1 MKGEKGDRDVALA
14 WLRKADSDLA
24 NAELCLAAGKA
35 LDTAC
40 FHCQQAAEKS
50 LKAYL
55 IAKKVEFPLT
65 HDLKRLLDHCSRID
79 PAFGT
84 LTAAALGLNPF
95 AVVTRYDDAFWPE
108 PEEVQQALDAARA
121 IRQFVQARFP

>member
-1 MKGEKGDRDVALA
+1 MKGDKDVAHG

-24 NAELCLAAGKA
+24 NAKLCLAAGEA

-40 FHCQQAAEKS
+40 FHCQQAAEKA

-55 IAKKVEFPLT
+55 IAKNVEFPHI

-79 PAFGT
+79 PSFDA
-84 LTAAALGLNPF
+84 LTAAALCLNPF
-95 AVVTRYDDAFWPE
+95 AVATRYDDAFWPE
-108 PEEVQQALDAARA
+108 TEEVQNALELAMNVQR
-121 IRQFVQARFP
+121 FVLERFP

>member
-1 MKGEKGDRDVALA
+1 MKDDRDVALG

-24 NAELCLAAGKA
+24 NAELCLAAERS

-55 IAKKVEFPLT
+55 IANNAKCPFI
-65 HDLKRLLDHCSRID
+65 HDLKRLLGALFKPRCRI
-79 PAFGT
+79 
-84 LTAAALGLNPF
+84 
-95 AVVTRYDDAFWPE
+95 
-108 PEEVQQALDAARA
+108 
-121 IRQFVQARFP
+121 

>member
-1 MKGEKGDRDVALA
+1 MKGDRDVASG

-40 FHCQQAAEKS
+40 FHCQQAAEKA

-55 IAKKVEFPLT
+55 IAAHVEFPFI
-65 HDLKRLLDHCSRID
+65 HDLKRLLDYCSRID
-79 PAFGT
+79 PAFDT
-84 LTAAALGLNPF
+84 LTEAALRLNPF

-108 PEEVQQALDAARA
+108 PEELKNALDAAQT
-121 IRQFVQARFP
+121 IRRFVQERFP

>member
-1 MKGEKGDRDVALA
+1 MKGDRDVACA

-24 NAELCLAAGKA
+24 NAKLCLAAGEA

-55 IAKKVEFPLT
+55 IAKNAEYPLI
-65 HDLKRLLDHCSRID
+65 HDLKRPLDHCSRLD
-79 PAFGT
+79 PAFDA
-84 LTAAALGLNPF
+84 LSETALVLNPF

-108 PEEVQQALDAARA
+108 PEEVCSAFEMAQS
-121 IRQFVQARFP
+121 IRRFVQERFS

>member
-1 MKGEKGDRDVALA
+1 MKGDRDVAYG

-24 NAELCLAAGKA
+24 NAKLCLAAGEA

-40 FHCQQAAEKS
+40 FHCQQAAEKA

-55 IAKKVEFPLT
+55 IAKEVEFPFI
-65 HDLKRLLDHCSRID
+65 HDLKRLLDYCAQID
-79 PAFGT
+79 PAFVT
-84 LTAAALGLNPF
+84 LTASALLLSPF

-108 PEEVQQALDAARA
+108 PEEVQAALEAASSVR
-121 IRQFVQARFP
+121 RFVQERLS

>member
-1 MKGEKGDRDVALA
+1 MKDDRDIALG

-24 NAELCLAAGKA
+24 NAELCLAAEKS

-55 IAKKVEFPLT
+55 IANKATFPFI
-65 HDLKRLLDHCSRID
+65 HDLKRLLDFCSQFD
-79 PAFGT
+79 SAFDEFT
-84 LTAAALGLNPF
+84 SDVLRLTPY
-95 AVVTRYDDAFWPE
+95 AVATRYDDAFWPE
-108 PEEVQQALDAARA
+108 LAEVQEALDSARA
-121 IRQFVQARFP
+121 IRRFVQERFS

>member
-1 MKGEKGDRDVALA
+1 MKGDRDVAHG

-24 NAELCLAAGKA
+24 NAELCLAAGKS

-55 IAKKVEFPLT
+55 IAMGVEFPFI
-65 HDLKRLLDHCSRID
+65 HDLQRLLSHCSQII
-79 PAFGT
+79 PAFDRLT
-84 LTAAALGLNPF
+84 TAALLLNPF
-95 AVVTRYDDAFWPE
+95 AVLTRYDDAFWPE
-108 PEEVQQALDAARA
+108 PEEVQAALEAAKT
-121 IRQFVQARFP
+121 IRRFVQERLP

>member
-1 MKGEKGDRDVALA
+1 MKGDRDVANA

-40 FHCQQAAEKS
+40 FHCQHAAEKT

-55 IAKKVEFPLT
+55 MAKGVAFPFI
-65 HDLKRLLDHCSRID
+65 HDLKRLLGCCSSVD
-79 PAFGT
+79 PAFDG
-84 LTAAALGLNPF
+84 LTPAALLLTPF
-95 AVVTRYDDAFWPE
+95 AVLTRYDDAFWPDS
-108 PEEVQQALDAARA
+108 EEVKAALEAAREV
-121 IRQFVQARFP
+121 RRFVQERFA

>member
-1 MKGEKGDRDVALA
+1 MKNDRDVALG

-24 NAELCLAAGKA
+24 NAELCLAAGRS

-55 IAKKVEFPLT
+55 IAKKAKFAFT
-65 HDLKRLLDHCSRID
+65 HDLKRLLDECSRLD
-79 PAFGT
+79 PAYDALAT
-84 LTAAALGLNPF
+84 DALRLTPY
-95 AVVTRYDDAFWPE
+95 AVATRYDDAFWPE
-108 PEEVQQALDAARA
+108 LEEAQEALKSALA
-121 IRQFVQARFP
+121 IRSAVSACLS

>member
-1 MKGEKGDRDVALA
+1 MKDDRDVALG

-24 NAELCLAAGKA
+24 NAELCSVAGKS

-55 IAKKVEFPLT
+55 IANKAEFPFI
-65 HDLKRLLDHCSRID
+65 HDLKRLLDRCSLLD
-79 PAFGT
+79 SAFDSLAADALC
-84 LTAAALGLNPF
+84 LTPY
-95 AVVTRYDDAFWPE
+95 AVATRYDDAFWPDSVE
-108 PEEVQQALDAARA
+108 AEEALDSARK
-121 IRQFVQARFP
+121 IRRFVQERF

>member
-1 MKGEKGDRDVALA
+1 MKGDRDVARG
-14 WLRKADSDLA
+14 WLLKSDSDLA

-55 IAKKVEFPLT
+55 IAMKVEFPFV
-65 HDLKRLLDHCSRID
+65 HDLKRLLGYCSRID
-79 PAFGT
+79 PQFDT
-84 LTAAALGLNPF
+84 LGTAALRLTPF
-95 AVVTRYDDAFWPE
+95 AVATRYDDAFWPE
-108 PEEVQQALDAARA
+108 PEEVQEALEAAKTVCR
-121 IRQFVQARFP
+121 FVRERLT

>member
-1 MKGEKGDRDVALA
+1 MKNDRDVALG

-24 NAELCLAAGKA
+24 NAKLCLAAGKS

-40 FHCQQAAEKS
+40 FHCQQAVEKS

-55 IAKKVEFPLT
+55 IANKAEFPFI
-65 HDLKRLLDHCSRID
+65 HDLKRLLDDCSQFD
-79 PAFGT
+79 PAFDALAADALR
-84 LTAAALGLNPF
+84 LTPY

-108 PEEVQQALDAARA
+108 PEEVQEALNSAHA
-121 IRQFVQARFP
+121 IRSFVQDRLS

>member
-1 MKGEKGDRDVALA
+1 MKDDRDVAHG

-24 NAELCLAAGKA
+24 NAELCLAAGKS

-55 IAKKVEFPLT
+55 IANKAEFPFV
-65 HDLKRLLDHCSRID
+65 HDLKRLLDVCSRLD
-79 PAFGT
+79 PAFDALAADALR
-84 LTAAALGLNPF
+84 LTPY
-95 AVVTRYDDAFWPE
+95 AVATRYDEAFWPE
-108 PEEVQQALDAARA
+108 LEEVQEALNSVRA
-121 IRQFVQARFP
+121 IRRFVQGRFL

>member
-1 MKGEKGDRDVALA
+1 MKNDRDVALG

-24 NAELCLAAGKA
+24 NAKLCLTVGQS

-55 IAKKVEFPLT
+55 IANKAEFPFI
-65 HDLKRLLDHCSRID
+65 HDLKRLLDDCSQLD
-79 PAFGT
+79 PAFDAFAADALR
-84 LTAAALGLNPF
+84 LTPY
-95 AVVTRYDDAFWPE
+95 AVVTRCDDAFWPE
-108 PEEVQQALDAARA
+108 LEEVQEALNSVRI
-121 IRQFVQARFP
+121 IRGFVQERFA

>member
-1 MKGEKGDRDVALA
+1 MKDNRDVALG

-24 NAELCLAAGKA
+24 NADLCLAAEKS

-55 IAKKVEFPLT
+55 IAKKAEFPFI
-65 HDLKRLLDHCSRID
+65 HDLKRLLDVCSQLD
-79 PAFGT
+79 SAFDAFT
-84 LTAAALGLNPF
+84 TDVLRLTPY
-95 AVVTRYDDAFWPE
+95 AVATRYDEAFWPDIA
-108 PEEVQQALDAARA
+108 EVQEALDSARA
-121 IRQFVQARFP
+121 ICRFVRERFS

>member
-1 MKGEKGDRDVALA
+1 MKGDADVAQG

-40 FHCQQAAEKS
+40 FHCQQAAEKT

-55 IAKKVEFPLT
+55 IAKNIEFPFI
-65 HDLKRLLDHCSRID
+65 HDLKRLLGYCSKVD
-79 PAFGT
+79 PTFDLLKARALR
-84 LTAAALGLNPF
+84 LTPF

-108 PEEVQQALDAARA
+108 PDEVREALEDAVA
-121 IRQFVQARFP
+121 IRRFVQERFP